1 MNNINS
7 INGNEIYQIMQDLC
21 NFGYRRAGTE
31 NAIRAEKYIYEKFKE
46 IKGLEVEFEEFT
58 FPRWN
63 PVNYELCVIADK
75 TPLVPRNQVIET
87 VPYFLSG
94 STGPKGIMAEVV
106 YVGNGTS
113 HDFEDLD
120 VENKIILIE
129 GKMILNFH
137 STHHETLFNSLKI
150 AKDKGALG
158 AICINNSPEDSISY
172 LFFGS
177 IFGWKK
183 RLPALSVNNIDGY
196 YLKTLCT
203 KKNGKLTV
211 KFLLDVKKEKGFS
224 NFIIGT
230 LPGKKDDVI
239 LIGTHIDSTFTGAID
254 NAGANAGLILLAK
267 YFAQVPLEKR
277 KKTLIFV
284 GWTGHELGLIGVN
297 KFVKMHQDYLNKIS
311 TFIMLDGFA
320 SKGYYNQAD
329 GAVVET
335 GMDEKRG
342 LFISDNPVL
351 IPHVL
356 DAVLKYKLLP
366 AAYVSAKQLPVSDLS
381 PFILSNVPSIMIIG
395 KPIYYHTK
403 YDTVEKCTPDQLE
416 RSAKAHAEIIEK
428 ILEIPSEKIKEADGT
443 LEDLS
448 EFIEKKDGIIKPTVF
463 FSVMPHPIPEKFA
476 AAFFP
481 TVFNCPE
488 SITLKFD
495 WDFGDGATSSSIITR
510 HSYEKAGTYEVIFTI
525 TDNYGNISSSKQK
538 IRVIKK

>member
-1 MNNINS
+1 
-7 INGNEIYQIMQDLC
+7 
-21 NFGYRRAGTE
+21 
-31 NAIRAEKYIYEKFKE
+31 
-46 IKGLEVEFEEFT
+46 
-58 FPRWN
+58 
-63 PVNYELCVIADK
+63 
-75 TPLVPRNQVIET
+75 
-87 VPYFLSG
+87 
-94 STGPKGIMAEVV
+94 
-106 YVGNGTS
+106 
-113 HDFEDLD
+113 
-120 VENKIILIE
+120 
-129 GKMILNFH
+129 
-137 STHHETLFNSLKI
+137 
-150 AKDKGALG
+150 
-158 AICINNSPEDSISY
+158 
-172 LFFGS
+172 
-177 IFGWKK
+177 
-183 RLPALSVNNIDGY
+183 
-196 YLKTLCT
+196 
-203 KKNGKLTV
+203 
-211 KFLLDVKKEKGFS
+211 
-224 NFIIGT
+224 
-230 LPGKKDDVI
+230 
-239 LIGTHIDSTFTGAID
+239 
-254 NAGANAGLILLAK
+254 
-267 YFAQVPLEKR
+267 
-277 KKTLIFV
+277 
-284 GWTGHELGLIGVN
+284 
-297 KFVKMHQDYLNKIS
+297 
-311 TFIMLDGFA
+311 MLDGFA